1 MEKDFDIIDVDYE
14 VISDQAAEIAQEI
27 AEDEVREGLS
37 PYDRNSLLVR
47 SNTLILTKY
56 RASLISSKMLLLSL
70 YYEQSH
76 LPIKFTTQQLI
87 EALQIK
93 KSSSVYNT
101 IKTAALD
108 LSKTQYW
115 YEDSVNHKFL
125 VVNLVE
131 SAKYANGV
139 LEIKLSEFARKNVLG
154 LKRSFTSMNLS
165 TLMSFGTGGERTEK
179 TNYSL
184 RLYELLRTKL
194 YRVSSERTKYS
205 FMYLLTD
212 LKLSIGAIDPSDP
225 GIEKAIVYGRI
236 MNLSDTEIEKQATK
250 PESVSFRRFNQFEER
265 VLKKA
270 QNEINSK
277 TDLCFE
283 YSPVRQ
289 GSAHKVTHV
298 IFTIWRNTDLETE
311 EDNEQKLRLIRE
323 VEQIIQEP
331 VKTRDIERILSAA
344 GNDIE
349 KVRNAY
355 FLAKHSKTPIRNLT
369 AWLIAAIREEWKIQD
384 DSKKYPVEQGR
395 LYDIRR
401 SAEAEMEKKAK
412 SRKRKKINAFN
423 DFEQNSYNWDALEE
437 ELLASGSVKDD
448 QYVHPIS

>member
-1 MEKDFDIIDVDYE
+1 MENGFDIIDVDYE
-14 VISDQAAEIAQEI
+14 VISEQAIEVAREI
-27 AEDEVREGLS
+27 AEGDAQDGIAL
-37 PYDRNSLLVR
+37 YDSNSVVVR
-47 SNTLILTKY
+47 SNKLVLTKY
-56 RASLISSKMLLLSL
+56 KQSLISTKLFLLAV
-70 YYEQSH
+70 YCERAGT
-76 LPIKFTTQQLI
+76 PIKFTTQQLI

-115 YEDSVNHKFL
+115 YEDSTNHKFL

-131 SAKYANGV
+131 SAKYVNGT
-139 LEIKLSEFARKNVLG
+139 LEIKLTEFARKNILG

-165 TLMSFGTGGERTEK
+165 TLMSFGTGGTRTEK

-184 RLYELLRTKL
+184 RLYELLKIRLFHCTPSRK
-194 YRVSSERTKYS
+194 TYS
-205 FMYLLTD
+205 FSMLLSDIKIT
-212 LKLSIGAIDPSDP
+212 IGAIDPSDP
-225 GIEKAIVYGRI
+225 GIEKAIIYGKVL
-236 MNLSDTEIEKQATK
+236 NLSDTELEKQAAK
-250 PESVSFRRFNQFEER
+250 PESVAFRRFNQFEER
-265 VLKKA
+265 VLRKA
-270 QNEINSK
+270 QKEINSK

-298 IFTIWRNTDLETE
+298 IFTIWRNTELETE

-323 VEQIIQEP
+323 VESIIQEP
-331 VKTRDIERILSAA
+331 VKTKDIERILSAA
-344 GNDIE
+344 GNDTE

-355 FLAKHSKTPIRNLT
+355 SLAKNSRTPIRNLT

-384 DSKKYPVEQGR
+384 DAGNYPVERGR

-401 SAEAEMEKKAK
+401 GAEAELEKKNRN
-412 SRKRKKINAFN
+412 RKAPVKKNQFT
-423 DFEQNSYNWDALEE
+423 DFEQNTYDFDALER
-437 ELLASGSVKDD
+437 ELLGIR
-448 QYVHPIS
+448 PT